1 MLFMASYQKFIFYL
15 EREEYQ
21 NFLLIAHERP
31 DGDTIAAS
39 LAMRQLLESLGKK
52 VVAVCSQGV
61 PEVFQFLAGWR
72 KIKTDFLLGDFQ
84 MIILIDNGDLRRTG
98 FLDRIMLAK
107 SQGLLI
113 VNIDHH
119 PKNDIWKLAKINI
132 INEKVSSTCEIIYDL
147 FKKLGKPINSH
158 LATTLLAGMYTDTGG
173 FQHSNTGAETLKIF
187 SELLSSGA
195 QLKKI
200 SNSVS
205 NYKSLAMLKLW
216 GIALDRIEHRPDL
229 KLVYCVITRRD
240 IDKVSASDQD
250 LAGVVNLISTIPGDQ
265 ASLLLYEL
273 PDGKIKGSLRTESN
287 KVDVARIAGLFGGG
301 GHKKAAGFV
310 IDGRF
315 EKVDGNWKIV

>member
-1 MLFMASYQKFIFYL
+1 MSSYNKFISYIG
-15 EREEYQ
+15 REEYH

-31 DGDTIAAS
+31 DGDTIAAT
-39 LAMRQLLESLGKK
+39 LATKQLLESLGKK
-52 VVAVCSQGV
+52 VTAVCSQGV
-61 PEVFQFLAGWR
+61 PEVFQFLAGWQ

-84 MIILIDNGDLRRTG
+84 MIILIDNGDLRRSG
-98 FLDRIMLAK
+98 FLERILLAK
-107 SQGLLI
+107 SQGLPI

-132 INEKVSSTCEIIYDL
+132 VDEKVSSTCEIIYDL
-147 FKKLGKPINSH
+147 FMKLGQPIDSH
-158 LATTLLAGMYTDTGG
+158 LATTLLTGMYTDTGG

-187 SELLSSGA
+187 SELLSCGA

-200 SNSVS
+200 SDNIS

-216 GIALDRIEHRPDL
+216 GIVLDRIEHRPDL
-229 KLVYCVITRRD
+229 KLIYSVIKRSD
-240 IDKVSASDQD
+240 IERVGATDQD

-273 PDGKIKGSLRTESN
+273 TGGKIKGSLRTESS
-287 KVDVARIAGLFGGG
+287 KVDVAKIAGLFGGG

-310 IDGRF
+310 IDGKLK
-315 EKVDGNWKIV
+315 KVDNGWKIV